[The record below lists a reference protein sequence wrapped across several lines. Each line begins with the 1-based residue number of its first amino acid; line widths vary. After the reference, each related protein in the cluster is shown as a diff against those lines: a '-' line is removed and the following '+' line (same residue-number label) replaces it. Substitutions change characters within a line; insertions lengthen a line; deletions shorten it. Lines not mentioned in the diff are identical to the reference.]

1 MMLLLGMSMQTEARI
16 YVALFMIG
24 IFLVA
29 LYLFLAYF
37 IMKPK
42 D

>member
-29 LYLFLAYF
+29 LYLVLAFF
-37 IMKPK
+37 IVKPK

>member
-1 MMLLLGMSMQTEARI
+1 MQTEARI

-24 IFLVA
+24 IFLVV
-29 LYLFLAYF
+29 LYLFFHALL
-37 IMKPK
+37 KPK